1 MSCRSSQSMQPVDIA
16 RSEVRVS
23 VRFDTDQ
30 HTVKE
35 IQNEWRRSFEQEPS
49 EFEWKEYSRFFN
61 VRSPQ
66 TRKRF

>member
-23 VRFDTDQ
+23 VRFNTDQ

-35 IQNEWRRSFEQEPS
+35 IQNE
-49 EFEWKEYSRFFN
+49 
-61 VRSPQ
+61 
-66 TRKRF
+66 